1 MARIDFVTGNAQ
13 MYLPEVEALAT
24 VPDRVEHAIGGRPDA
39 DLRRAESDGRNGA
52 RAIGDMIA
60 RARADQHALHRMA
73 WMSDP
78 VIPPLDLEADAQE
91 SFWGSRSS
99 SELLEWLTEPIAA
112 AVELLKDQPDAAW
125 GRPGLFEEGRRSVR
139 QRVRESAAFYAERIA
154 ELESLLTVR
163 A

>member
-13 MYLPEVEALAT
+13 MYLPDVEALAA
-24 VPDRVEHAIGGRPDA
+24 VPDRVEGTIGGRSDA
-39 DLRRAESDGRNGA
+39 DLRRANAEGRSGA

-78 VIPPLDLEADAQE
+78 VIPALDLEAAAHE
-91 SFWGSRSS
+91 SFWGSRSA
-99 SELLEWLTEPIAA
+99 SELLEWLTEPLAA
-112 AVELLKDQPDAAW
+112 TVELLKEQPDAAW

-139 QRVRESAAFYAERIA
+139 QRVRESGAFYEERIA
-154 ELESLLTVR
+154 ELLQLLAARV
-163 A
+163 